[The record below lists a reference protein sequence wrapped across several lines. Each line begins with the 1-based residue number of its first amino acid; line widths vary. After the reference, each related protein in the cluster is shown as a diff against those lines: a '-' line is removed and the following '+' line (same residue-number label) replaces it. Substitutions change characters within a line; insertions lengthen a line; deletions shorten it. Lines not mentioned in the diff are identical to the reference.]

1 MDFTLREWRIT
12 DLDSLVKHA
21 NNYNIAKCLTDV
33 FPHPYSG
40 ADGKRYLDF
49 VIQDTPPIKIFAIDV
64 DGEAVGSIGLTF
76 KEDVYRKNVEI
87 GYWLS
92 EEYWGKGIVTEAVK
106 QVTQYA
112 FDTFDVNR
120 VYAGVFAFNTG
131 SQKVLEKA
139 GYTLEAELK
148 KTIFKYGEYID
159 EKIYARRRD

>member
-1 MDFTLREWRIT
+1 MDYKLREWRYT

-21 NNYNIAKCLTDV
+21 NNYNIAKYLADV
-33 FPHPYSG
+33 FPHPYHPE
-40 ADGKRYLDF
+40 DGKKYLDF
-49 VIQDTPPIKIFAIDV
+49 VVQETPPLKTFAIEI

-76 KEDVYRKNVEI
+76 REDVYRKNVEI

-120 VYAGVFAFNTG
+120 VYAGVFAPNIG
-131 SQKVLEKA
+131 SQRVLEKA
-139 GYTLEAELK
+139 GYRLDAEME

-159 EKIYARRRD
+159 EKVYARMRE